1 MKGSL
6 KEIFNLYEKN
16 ANIIQ
21 GWKSMTKTELANGY
35 CHYDELEQTSYTKS
49 MKEHYFSALMC
60 KYSYMVTYMYSKRQ
74 SVLKRLDIED
84 YHDCVVE
91 SLLVGLKY
99 RRWRDPKFKDL
110 YNNPNGAEVVFN
122 RCFYSIEKKYYKYY
136 NQDCRKLGFVTL
148 SLEDE
153 IDSSKNEN
161 AENDGKL
168 CLKDTIDEYS
178 ATNEAPSM
186 CRDIVQHYLD
196 KGRILEALIVDGIG
210 YQSTFKE
217 TRYNTI
223 EEIDGKKTSVSHK
236 KEEFSSKELV
246 NHLVNLDSYFMDY
259 FHKNYNVN
267 NEVLTNCIEKIETTK
282 RNKLYSII
290 DTTLVEVKNMMCA

>member
-1 MKGSL
+1 MKDSL
-6 KEIFNLYEKN
+6 KKIFNLYEKD

-35 CHYDELEQTSYTKS
+35 CHYDELEQTPYNKS

-60 KYSYMVTYMYSKRQ
+60 KYSYMITYMYSKRQ

-84 YHDCVVE
+84 YHDWVVE

-136 NQDCRKLGFVTL
+136 NQDCRKLGFIAL

-161 AENDGKL
+161 NEDSGKIH
-168 CLKDTIDEYS
+168 LKDTIDEYNV
-178 ATNEAPSM
+178 TNEAPSI
-186 CRDIVQHYLD
+186 CRDIVQYYLN
-196 KGRILEALIVDGIG
+196 KGKILEALIVDGIG
-210 YQSTFKE
+210 YQSVFKK
-217 TRYNTI
+217 TKYNI
-223 EEIDGKKTSVSHK
+223 VEEIDGKKTGVSR
-236 KEEFSSKELV
+236 KEEFSPKELV
-246 NHLVNLDSYFMDY
+246 NHLVNLDSYFMNY
-259 FHKNYNVN
+259 FNKTYSVN
-267 NEVLTNCIEKIETTK
+267 RDALANCIEKIETTK

-290 DTTLVEVKNMMCA
+290 DNTLVEVKNMMCA